1 MKRGKRGCS
10 MAAAITL
17 LAGSISF
24 PSVSQ
29 GAENGLKKF
38 DAQTTLWMDTC
49 VEEVL
54 GETAAT
60 TYGNLAEVN
69 PNADSKN
76 SSGHQNPYGKSG
88 ETGLIQN
95 ISGHTAILLV
105 TDVWQVWLPEV

>member
-1 MKRGKRGCS
+1 MKRGKRGFS

-76 SSGHQNPYGKSG
+76 SSGHQNPYG
-88 ETGLIQN
+88 
-95 ISGHTAILLV
+95 
-105 TDVWQVWLPEV
+105 